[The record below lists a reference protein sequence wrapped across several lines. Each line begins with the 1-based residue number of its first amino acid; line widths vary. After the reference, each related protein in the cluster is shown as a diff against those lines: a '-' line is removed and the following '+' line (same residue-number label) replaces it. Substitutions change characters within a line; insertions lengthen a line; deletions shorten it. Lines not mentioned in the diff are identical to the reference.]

1 MSEDVDVIAEMLTT
15 RPLTQSEEATLA
27 RVEQFVARRDF
38 TAQRRPR
45 LALELL
51 LAGVVAAV
59 AITFIVAL
67 SRHSLP
73 LPSPAHHT
81 PVPTAAATASATPTT
96 PSPSA
101 PLGPAIALHIAQQL
115 SLGSRSANAIAV
127 SPGIVWVAV
136 QGPVYGDTG
145 RLLRIDAST
154 ARQTA
159 SWTVG
164 GDPDAVSAAG
174 GYVWVANG
182 FGDGSLVLPDENT
195 VMQFNA
201 TTGRLVHIY
210 PITSP
215 TAVVANGNSALVV
228 SLPTANGPSDV
239 HLLTAGRSSLVAT
252 VPGTLQGP
260 SISAESAVAVCSG
273 QVYLGVSELSAA
285 GAQSINIYVLRLNG
299 GPVRTLATI
308 QGAWWPVMTCD
319 QSALFVFD
327 GAGDPPLAV
336 NLVDGRVSTLPEGA
350 GASAV
355 AFESGSI
362 WQLHNAYGPPGSG
375 GYLTALDPSTGLVSS
390 TRLTI
395 PGTVSSELFLLAP
408 GAPGLWVVGGNE
420 TLLLHVT
427 FG

>member
-1 MSEDVDVIAEMLTT
+1 MNDDVDVIAEMLTT
-15 RPLTQSEEATLA
+15 RPLTESEEATLG
-27 RVEQFVARRDF
+27 RVEQFVLRRDF

-45 LALELL
+45 LALEIL
-51 LAGVVAAV
+51 LAGIVAAV

-67 SRHSLP
+67 TRHTLTTP
-73 LPSPAHHT
+73 PPAHHS
-81 PVPTAAATASATPTT
+81 PVPTATASAGPPT

-101 PLGPAIALHIAQQL
+101 RVGPPIPLRIAQQA
-115 SLGSRSANAIAV
+115 SLGSHSANAIAV

-136 QGPVYGDTG
+136 QGAVYGDSG

-159 SWTVG
+159 SWVVG
-164 GDPDAVSAAG
+164 GDPEAISAAG
-174 GYVWVANG
+174 AYVWVVNG
-182 FGDGSLVLPDENT
+182 FGDGSLVLPDQNT

-201 TTGRLVHIY
+201 TTGRLVHLY
-210 PITSP
+210 RMTSP
-215 TAVVANGNSALVV
+215 TAVIANGSSALVV
-228 SLPTANGPSDV
+228 SLPTANGPSEV

-252 VPGTLQGP
+252 VPGSLIGP

-273 QVYLGVSELSAA
+273 QVYLGVSELSAS
-285 GAQSINIYVLRLNG
+285 GAQSLNIYVLRLNG

-308 QGAWWPVMTCD
+308 QGAWWPAMTCD
-319 QSALFVFD
+319 QSSLFAFD
-327 GAGDPPLAV
+327 GAGDPPLVV
-336 NLVDGRVSTLPEGA
+336 NTADGRVRTLPEGA

-375 GYLTALDPSTGLVSS
+375 GYLTALDPNTGLVSS

-395 PGTVSSELFLLAP
+395 PGTVDSEAFLLAQ
-408 GAPGLWVVGGNE
+408 GTPGLWVVGGNE
-420 TLLLHVT
+420 TLLLHVV